1 MDQSGKGALLEVF
14 SQVPLRFQR
23 GLGSRLW
30 TEDGQEF
37 VDFYGG
43 HAVALLG
50 HGHPAVL
57 QAIGDQASRL
67 LFQSNLFP
75 LEVREE
81 AARDLRTFAGLPAHR
96 VFFVNSGAEAN
107 ENALRIALKA
117 TGRSTVVRLEGAFH
131 GRTAAAA
138 AVTEGALEK
147 WYGFPRTPF
156 PVRRVTLEDLEG
168 LGKAV
173 DQDTAAVILEPVQGV
188 AGARDLS
195 PEFLRGARDLARRR
209 GTLFI
214 ADEVQCGMG
223 RCGVPFVSVAL
234 GLEPDL
240 LTVGK
245 GLAGGLP
252 GAAVLVSEALAGSL
266 RPGDL
271 GTTFGGGPVI
281 CAAIRAVIRAIHEER
296 LLERVQRLSLR
307 IEQECRRGPV
317 KQVQGRGF
325 LRGLRTSRP
334 AAEVLAALRDRGILA
349 GASSDPHVVRLLP
362 ALVLQDV
369 DVDRLR
375 DALEEMAS

>member
-1 MDQSGKGALLEVF
+1 MSTNGSDALLEVF
-14 SQVPLRFQR
+14 SQVPLRFCR
-23 GLGSRLW
+23 GQGSRLW
-30 TEDGQEF
+30 TEDGREF

-50 HGHPAVL
+50 HGHPAVV

-67 LFQSNLFP
+67 IFQSNLFP

-81 AARDLRTFAGLPAHR
+81 AARDLRAFAGLSSHR

-107 ENALRIALKA
+107 ENALRIALRA
-117 TGRSTVVRLEGAFH
+117 TGRSTVVRMEGSFH

-138 AVTEGALEK
+138 AVTEGAREK
-147 WYGFPRTPF
+147 WYGFPNTPF
-156 PVRRVTLEDLEG
+156 PVRRVALEDLGG
-168 LGKAV
+168 LERAI

-195 PEFLRGARDLARRR
+195 ATFLRAARDLTRRH
-209 GTLFI
+209 GALLI

-223 RCGVPFVSVAL
+223 RCGVPFVSVDL
-234 GLEPDL
+234 GLDPDL

-252 GAAVLVSEALAGSL
+252 GAAVLVSEALARGL

-271 GTTFGGGPVI
+271 GTTFGGGPVV
-281 CAAIRAVIRAIHEER
+281 CAAIRAVIRAIEQDH
-296 LLERVQRLSLR
+296 LLERVQRLSAR
-307 IEQECRRGPV
+307 IDAECRRGPV
-317 KQVQGRGF
+317 LGVQGQGF
-325 LRGLRTSRP
+325 LKGLRTRRP
-334 AAEVLAALRDRGILA
+334 ASEVLAGLRERGILA
-349 GASSDPHVVRLLP
+349 GGSGDPQVVRLLP
-362 ALVLQDV
+362 PLVLDDA

-375 DALEEMAS
+375 DALEEMES

>member
-1 MDQSGKGALLEVF
+1 MVSGGGSALLEVF
-14 SQVPLRFQR
+14 SQVPLRFCQ
-23 GLGSRLW
+23 GQGSRLW
-30 TEDGQEF
+30 TEDGREF

-43 HAVALLG
+43 HAVAILG

-57 QAIGDQASRL
+57 QAIGEQASRL
-67 LFQSNLFP
+67 IFQSNLFP

-81 AARDLRTFAGLPAHR
+81 AARDLRTFAGLPDHR

-147 WYGFPRTPF
+147 WYGFPGTPF
-156 PVRRVTLEDLEG
+156 PVRRIAPEDLEG
-168 LGKAV
+168 LDRAIDGN
-173 DQDTAAVILEPVQGV
+173 TGAVILEPVQGV
-188 AGARDLS
+188 AGARALS

-209 GTLFI
+209 GALFV

-223 RCGVPFVSVAL
+223 RCGVPFVSVAT

-252 GAAVLVSEALAGSL
+252 AAAVLVSGALAPAI

-271 GTTFGGGPVI
+271 GTTFGGGPVV
-281 CAAIRAVIRAIHEER
+281 CAAIRAVIRAIGEER
-296 LLERVQRLSLR
+296 LLERVDRLSSR
-307 IEQECRRGPV
+307 IERECRRGPV
-317 KQVQGRGF
+317 REIQGRGF
-325 LRGLRTSRP
+325 LRGLRTTRP

-349 GASSDPHVVRLLP
+349 GGSGDPRVVRLLP
-362 ALVLQDV
+362 PLVLQDA

-375 DALEEMAS
+375 DALEEIAP